1 MTNKKK
7 GNELFDYFDAVN
19 EGDFSY
25 VDNMS
30 EEDAKKIQ
38 PFVLLS
44 WMHGAAQNN
53 AEHTILTDMYCN
65 RAVFSL
71 SSHRRLLLK
80 MFIEANSEM
89 GDTRYR
95 FVRPKTKKS
104 DKNIRAVAEYY
115 AIGLKEAA
123 DYVTILDEDDLEYI
137 NHIITTSK

>member
-1 MTNKKK
+1 MSKK

-19 EGDFSY
+19 EGNFSH

-30 EEDAKKIQ
+30 EEDAKKVQ

-44 WMHGAAQNN
+44 WMHGASSNN
-53 AEHTILTDMYCN
+53 AEHTILTDLYCN

-80 MFIEANSEM
+80 KFIEANSEM

-95 FVRPKTKKS
+95 FIRPTTKKS
-104 DKNIRAVAEYY
+104 DKNIKAVSEYY
-115 AIGLKEAA
+115 AVGLKEAA
-123 DYVTILDEDDLEYI
+123 DYVTILSEDDIEYI
-137 NHIITTSK
+137 NHIIDSSK